1 MDDSQ
6 NRAFLSTIES
16 PYQAELMIRD
26 ASNALYVVAAGWLV
40 SALLQTDYV
49 LLICGLLNLACG
61 YLVGRHKSKV
71 AALFALFL
79 AISTMALAIHNHVL
93 TSGMFMF
100 GLLAI
105 WAGARSSEAMTKLRR
120 GFPQP
125 PEDKI

>member
-1 MDDSQ
+1 MDDSE
-6 NRAFLSTIES
+6 NRAFLSKIES

-61 YLVGRHKSKV
+61 YLVVHHKSKV

-105 WAGARSSEAMTKLRR
+105 WAGARSSEAMTKLQR